1 MTLSVVLGFATLYF
15 AWRVPASPSLA
26 ADSLRTAAFTGSIY
40 WLAGL
45 VAPLF
50 PGASGLDPE
59 FGGPAFPQA
68 GIFSACAAM
77 ALGGWW
83 LETATPRRA

>member
-1 MTLSVVLGFATLYF
+1 MTLSVVLGLATLYF
-15 AWRVPASPSLA
+15 TWRDTGSTELA

-45 VAPLF
+45 VSPLF

-59 FGGPAFPQA
+59 FGGPGFPQA
-68 GIFSACAAM
+68 GVFSACAAM

-83 LETATPRRA
+83 LDAGPPLS